1 MIATRLPS
9 GSPAGRAVR
18 VAARVRVIPPARVE
32 RVAAEVFESRDAREL
47 RHVERPR
54 AHRHEVR
61 RERVAAVGA
70 DHPSRS
76 IPVPRE
82 VRHPGVEE
90 RPVVEPELPPDPPAV
105 LEDLRP
111 MRVLLGRHVPRL
123 LEERHVDE
131 GGRVA
136 LGARVAVP
144 VPGAAEVAALLDEAD
159 VLDAR
164 FLQAGTG
171 DEAGEAAADDGDGD
185 VVELGFARGDRECGS
200 SR

>member
-1 MIATRLPS
+1 
-9 GSPAGRAVR
+9 
-18 VAARVRVIPPARVE
+18 
-32 RVAAEVFESRDAREL
+32 
-47 RHVERPR
+47 
-54 AHRHEVR
+54 
-61 RERVAAVGA
+61 
-70 DHPSRS
+70 
-76 IPVPRE
+76 
-82 VRHPGVEE
+82 VEE